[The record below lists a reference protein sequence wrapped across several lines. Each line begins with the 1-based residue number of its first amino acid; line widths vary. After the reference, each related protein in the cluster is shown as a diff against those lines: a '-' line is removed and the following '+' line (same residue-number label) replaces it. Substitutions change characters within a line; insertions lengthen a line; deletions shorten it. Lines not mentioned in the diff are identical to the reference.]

1 MKKVILSVDGD
12 STIYLVPDIVA
23 DNLDEYKFPNE
34 KSETV
39 KNLGWTGLGE
49 ELPEEFRELPY
60 FNF

>member
-1 MKKVILSVDGD
+1 MKKVILSADGD

-39 KNLGWTGLGE
+39 KNLGWTGLGA